1 MQCTITLVS
10 DAQQKAKCLLHLNRD
25 CHAIIEKRI
34 TISSRHLQS

>member
-25 CHAIIEKRI
+25 CNAIIEKRI